1 MYANAGPM
9 ATCEAQ
15 RKLGE
20 PPAMRGQFSDSLLYL
35 PYLLLYWQ
43 QERPSPFLVRAADL
57 RKHWSG

>member
-1 MYANAGPM
+1 M